1 MHHPLERFPFANFN
15 NFRALG
21 QVHQL
26 QGFDIPINA
35 ISTMILIPVR
45 ENTNFQNCKQTAEM
59 GLLSLDGF
67 SFGS

>member
-26 QGFDIPINA
+26 QGFDMPINA
-35 ISTMILIPVR
+35 ISTMILIPVG
-45 ENTNFQNCKQTAEM
+45 EKKLIFKKIVNKQLKLVNFP
-59 GLLSLDGF
+59 
-67 SFGS
+67 

>member
-26 QGFDIPINA
+26 QGFDMPIDA
-35 ISTMILIPVR
+35 ISTMILIPVGGKLIFKIV
-45 ENTNFQNCKQTAEM
+45 NKQLKLVNFP
-59 GLLSLDGF
+59 
-67 SFGS
+67 

>member
-26 QGFDIPINA
+26 QGFDMPINA
-35 ISTMILIPVR
+35 ISTMILIPVG
-45 ENTNFQNCKQTAEM
+45 EKKLIFKIVNKQLKLVNFP
-59 GLLSLDGF
+59 
-67 SFGS
+67 